1 MRSMRT
7 SCNLALRRTLFAES
21 DRDDPSCRLN
31 ELELRRMESGRRP
44 RKRVKPAV
52 DAAAESFSR
61 LVATCTRLTQLV
73 QEDRNASDALQ
84 DELAV
89 TADRFARFETA
100 LRSVDASAADD
111 LLPEGWRDQLDSFG
125 TSLWN
130 QSTAR
135 RYALNQ
141 LDDAQRP
148 AARNDVA
155 ACKSLTVQ
163 FSPAHTALS
172 CSPSTRS
179 CSAPNSLRLALLG

>member
-1 MRSMRT
+1 
-7 SCNLALRRTLFAES
+7 
-21 DRDDPSCRLN
+21 
-31 ELELRRMESGRRP
+31 MESGRRP

-52 DAAAESFSR
+52 DAAAESFNR
-61 LVATCTRLTQLV
+61 LVASCTRLTQLV

-89 TADRFARFETA
+89 TADRLTRFETA
-100 LRSVDASAADD
+100 LRSVDASTSDD
-111 LLPEGWRDQLDSFG
+111 LLPESWRDQLDSFG

-141 LDDAQRP
+141 LAEAQRP

-155 ACKSLTVQ
+155 ACKSSTVL
-163 FSPAHTALS
+163 PPDLLS
-172 CSPSTRS
+172 LADPPCDLVH
-179 CSAPNSLRLALLG
+179 SAPNSLRLASLGRR